1 MDLVNQINYLQK
13 QLDVS
18 VKQLRKNGIAFAEA
32 EKEYKVAV
40 CKKALE
46 LKDNGMAVTLIQLC
60 IYGYEEIALLRFKR
74 DSAEVIYNANQEAI
88 NSIKLQL
95 RILENQYDKEWSISN
110 E

>member
-1 MDLVNQINYLQK
+1 MDLANERDSLKK
-13 QLDVS
+13 QLNYS
-18 VKQLRKNGIAFAEA
+18 IKSLRKNGIALAQAERD
-32 EKEYKVAV
+32 YKIAV

-46 LKDNGMAVTLIQLC
+46 LKDSGMAATLIQLV
-60 IYGYEEIALLRFKR
+60 IYGYEEIAVLRFKR

-95 RILENQYDKEWSISN
+95 RIIENQIDKEWTEN

>member
-1 MDLVNQINYLQK
+1 MDIVNQISYLQK
-13 QLDVS
+13 QLDVT
-18 VKQLRKNGIAFAEA
+18 VKQLRKNGIELAQAEQD
-32 EKEYKVAV
+32 YKIAV

-46 LKDNGMAVTLIQLC
+46 LKDSGMAATLIQLC
-60 IYGYEEIALLRFKR
+60 IYGYQEIATLRFKR

-95 RILENQYDKEWSISN
+95 RLLSNQYDKEWGNTN